1 MNNSIKDHL
10 PPCFCGLQNKLQQPT
25 DFGLSHRKIEE
36 DSNDKVFVV
45 PVLMSLS
52 KAFDTLN
59 HEFLFADLYA
69 FGFNRSPV
77 KLTNDYLSFKQRS
90 TTKIDNKDRR
100 QRFLTI
106 PDSLQEEKIRCN
118 CLQIALSCPCTLLG
132 TKFLKTLKISSSVKF
147 QPGH

>member
-1 MNNSIKDHL
+1 MDYRTNCNS
-10 PPCFCGLQNKLQQPT
+10 QQT
-25 DFGLSHRKIEE
+25 LVSHRKIEE

-52 KAFDTLN
+52 KVFDTLN
-59 HEFLFADLYA
+59 QEFLFADLHA

-90 TTKIDNKDRR
+90 TTKIDNKDQQ

-106 PDSLQEEKIRCN
+106 PDSLQGEKIKCN
-118 CLQIALSCPCTLLG
+118 CL
-132 TKFLKTLKISSSVKF
+132 
-147 QPGH
+147 

>member
-10 PPCFCGLQNKLQQPT
+10 PPCFCGLQNKLPQPT

-77 KLTNDYLSFKQRS
+77 KLTNDYLSFKQTPGTLIKGNTVFNWIQNCIFRYFWYCIFIFLRS
-90 TTKIDNKDRR
+90 NYNLLR
-100 QRFLTI
+100 QVRWFVT
-106 PDSLQEEKIRCN
+106 
-118 CLQIALSCPCTLLG
+118 
-132 TKFLKTLKISSSVKF
+132 
-147 QPGH
+147 